1 MSSEVDIS
9 MSQDGLIHALKQRAK
24 DVRTRTDYADRDC
37 PELAPPAAPY
47 AVAQAESVLGFQLHP
62 LHRRVLMD
70 VGNGGFGPG
79 DGLIGLPGGR
89 LDDNGRSIVELRH
102 VLWSGP
108 ESAGLPEKVLAL
120 CDWGDSIWSCI
131 DEETGAVLTLDES
144 GLTETPWSLHAW
156 LIDWIKGEKLF
167 GQMFTFYERTIT
179 NPFTKQPMLVRT
191 PAGVIGAPYKRV
203 KSD

>member
-1 MSSEVDIS
+1 MNENE
-9 MSQDGLIHALKQRAK
+9 LIQAIKQRANNEK
-24 DVRTRTDYADRDC
+24 TRTDYADRFC
-37 PELAPPAAPY
+37 PELARPAPPH
-47 AVAQAESVLGFQLHP
+47 AVLQAEFALGFPLHP

-89 LDDNGRSIVELRH
+89 LDDDGRSLIELRS

-120 CDWGDSIWSCI
+120 CDWGDSVWSCI

-144 GLTETPWSLHAW
+144 GLTETPWSFHTW
-156 LIDWIKGEKLF
+156 LTYWLNGEHLF
-167 GQMFTFYERTIT
+167 EKMFTFQERPII
-179 NPFTKQPMLVRT
+179 NPFTKQVMMARA
-191 PAGVIGAPYKRV
+191 PASAIGTPYKRTDP
-203 KSD
+203 S